1 MAAKEKKSTTPK
13 AFKSAHSDPLGGIIF
28 SWQDWQRK
36 FVPELLQVIDAKVQE
51 LKLKLKFD
59 KEPPQKQGMFNRLSN
74 WWSNI
79 FWGKHNKYHNPYYH
93 RNILGALGAP
103 SKKNEMTLGIYKI
116 FKEASEKY
124 ELLTEKRL
132 VMDDIIDNWLD
143 DLNSQLKRY
152 LTSVADNNY
161 VPTAI
166 IKAAYSLG
174 GKTEDGT
181 KGGAA
186 EISAGAEA
194 AKAAAAE
201 KRADSGVGDITS
213 AGTDPAGKNDTIVN
227 TSANVTDG
235 EGNLPPVH
243 PDPSDSENDELE
255 DSKPEVPASARVKS
269 PKDRKGSGKKKGTS
283 VSPVVPSAAIDPA
296 VSPVVP
302 PAAIDPA
309 ASPVVPPAAI
319 DPASA
324 PTDIEE
330 PADNIDDN
338 KLLRQMY
345 KDKDEMINFLA
356 ATEWRNKN
364 KISENPHG
372 MPLVRIPGPGDLEKD
387 MQYVAT
393 LPARTR
399 KKLARNTIKAQNL
412 DPHLLD
418 SSFYDDIDLLTEIE
432 AEEDEYDDSEFLVE
446 PVDFDG
452 LTLYERTLVCLEK
465 LRKI

>member
-1 MAAKEKKSTTPK
+1 
-13 AFKSAHSDPLGGIIF
+13 
-28 SWQDWQRK
+28 
-36 FVPELLQVIDAKVQE
+36 
-51 LKLKLKFD
+51 
-59 KEPPQKQGMFNRLSN
+59 
-74 WWSNI
+74 
-79 FWGKHNKYHNPYYH
+79 
-93 RNILGALGAP
+93 
-103 SKKNEMTLGIYKI
+103 
-116 FKEASEKY
+116 
-124 ELLTEKRL
+124 
-132 VMDDIIDNWLD
+132 
-143 DLNSQLKRY
+143 
-152 LTSVADNNY
+152 
-161 VPTAI
+161 
-166 IKAAYSLG
+166 
-174 GKTEDGT
+174 
-181 KGGAA
+181 
-186 EISAGAEA
+186 
-194 AKAAAAE
+194 
-201 KRADSGVGDITS
+201 
-213 AGTDPAGKNDTIVN
+213 
-227 TSANVTDG
+227 
-235 EGNLPPVH
+235 
-243 PDPSDSENDELE
+243 
-255 DSKPEVPASARVKS
+255 VPASTRVKP
-269 PKDRKGSGKKKGTS
+269 PKSGKGPGKKKGTS
-283 VSPVVPSAAIDPA
+283 VSPDVPPAAIDPA
-296 VSPVVP
+296 VSPDVPPAAIDPAATPVVP

-309 ASPVVPPAAI
+309 A
-319 DPASA
+319 A
-324 PTDIEE
+324 PTDTEE
-330 PADNIDDN
+330 PADNIDDT